1 MANLIIDIGNT
12 LCKVAV
18 FENQVITRNFQQA
31 DIDFESLKKEIDFTD
46 ISICL
51 ISSTRKKPDTLIA
64 DLLKVTRCIWLDIHL
79 KLPFENKY
87 ATPETLGKDRIAL
100 AAAAASEFKNQNTLV
115 LDVGTCLTFEIITDK
130 NEYLGG
136 AISPG
141 MQMRFKSL
149 NYFTEGLP
157 LIHSKKP
164 SDLIGNTT
172 ETNILSGVINGM
184 ANEIDGTIN
193 AYNTRFPKLNVVL
206 TGGDQVFFA
215 ECLKNNFFARPE
227 FLLRGLN
234 FIAELNA

>member
-18 FENQVITRNFQQA
+18 FENQVITQKFTLN
-31 DIDFESLKKEIDFTD
+31 DIDFESLKKEINFLN
-46 ISICL
+46 ISTCL
-51 ISSTRKKPDTLIA
+51 VSSTRKMPTNLIE
-64 DLLKVTRCIWLDIHL
+64 DLKSVTQCMWLDTDL
-79 KLPFENKY
+79 KLPFKNKY
-87 ATPETLGKDRIAL
+87 ATPNTLGKDRIAL
-100 AAAAASEFKNQNTLV
+100 AAAAVSEFKNKNTLV
-115 LDVGTCLTFEIITDK
+115 LDIGTCLTYEMVTETS
-130 NEYLGG
+130 EYLGG

-149 NYFTEGLP
+149 NRFTEGLP
-157 LIHSKKP
+157 LINSKKP
-164 SDLIGNTT
+164 VDLIGNTT

-184 ANEIDGTIN
+184 KEEMDGTIN
-193 AYNTRFPKLNVVL
+193 TYKARFSKLNVVL